1 MYRVRMRGWGW
12 WWVNILDHCPVSCC
26 VPEPS
31 GDGTWVLDV
40 VPYGGLTVTVTVT
53 SSKGILY

>member
-1 MYRVRMRGWGW
+1 MRGWRW

-40 VPYGGLTVTVTVT
+40 VPYGGLKVVKL
-53 SSKGILY
+53 SFFQYRALYA

>member
-1 MYRVRMRGWGW
+1 MYRVGMRGWRW

-40 VPYGGLTVTVTVT
+40 VPYGGLTVKL
-53 SSKGILY
+53 S